1 MNTEI
6 TNGKIPSGIRS
17 VEFVSFRIAY
27 TWVHEDKFMIKED
40 GSLWTLRGS
49 TYGWSQG
56 GYFRIKIPTADFWMR
71 ETNAE
76 NKKEF
81 TPKTAFVSSDCY
93 GSYTNLSVH
102 VPGLRFCPFTGIF
115 WTRQNWDEEYR
126 PEADKWDGWFF
137 EGVKKSERFAL
148 ALKLAE
154 TLIDEPNFKIR
165 HHPSGI
171 ADLKK
176 RMECV
181 FKPESLHNGRYYQSR
196 DADAEAELRAF
207 LKIERPRPEKPQI
220 LKSITRHIRA
230 NKRFLTRSTINF
242 FRMFAGA
249 AVINKAL
256 NNKTNEQTNN
266 TKRKNPA
273 ILGTHSSRN

>member
-6 TNGKIPSGIRS
+6 TNGKIPSGIRW
-17 VEFVSFRIAY
+17 VEFISFRTAY
-27 TWVHEDKFMIKED
+27 TWVHEDRVIIRED
-40 GSLWTLRGS
+40 GHIIEIRGS
-49 TYGWSQG
+49 SCGNSG
-56 GYFRIKIPTADFWMR
+56 GYFRIKIPTGDFWMR

-81 TPKTAFVSSDCY
+81 TTKTAFVSSDSQ
-93 GSYTNLSVH
+93 GSDTALSVH

-115 WTRQNWDEEYR
+115 WTRQSWDKEYR
-126 PEADKWDGWFF
+126 PEADKWHAWFF
-137 EGVKKSERFAL
+137 ARVEKSERFAL

-154 TLIDEPNFKIR
+154 TLIDEPNYKIR
-165 HHPSGI
+165 HHPMGI
-171 ADLKK
+171 DDLKK

-181 FKPESLHNGRYYQSR
+181 FKPASLSNDGFYGREK
-196 DADAEAELRAF
+196 AEAELRTF

-230 NKRFLTRSTINF
+230 NRRFLTRSTINF

-249 AVINKAL
+249 AAINKAL

>member
-6 TNGKIPSGIRS
+6 INGKIPIGIRS
-17 VEFVSFRIAY
+17 VEFISFRTAN
-27 TWVHEDKFMIKED
+27 TWVHEDRVIIRDD
-40 GSLWTLRGS
+40 GHIFGIRGS
-49 TYGWSQG
+49 SYGNSG
-56 GYFRIKIPTADFWMR
+56 GYVRINIPTSDFWMR

-81 TPKTAFVSSDCY
+81 TPKTAVVSSDCY

-126 PEADKWDGWFF
+126 PEADKWHVWFF
-137 EGVKKSERFAL
+137 ERVEESQRFAL

-165 HHPSGI
+165 HHPFGI
-171 ADLKK
+171 TELKK

-181 FKPESLHNGRYYQSR
+181 FKPQSLSNDGYYGR
-196 DADAEAELRAF
+196 DKAEAELRAF

-230 NKRFLTRSTINF
+230 NRRFLTRSTINF

-273 ILGTHSSRN
+273 ILGTHSSWN